1 MQSLGVLKE
10 WVAIGFLNTNPF
22 FFAKYKNQNMNQSH
36 LFSPHPLK
44 ERTNILLKVS
54 FTKPKFYSTHSKLE
68 YFIICNAKQLSLLK
82 KTLLQG
88 RI

>member
-10 WVAIGFLNTNPF
+10 WVAIGFLNTNLF

-36 LFSPHPLK
+36 LI
-44 ERTNILLKVS
+44 ERTNILLKAS

-68 YFIICNAKQLSLLK
+68 YLIICNAKQLSLL
-82 KTLLQG
+82 
-88 RI
+88 

>member
-36 LFSPHPLK
+36 L
-44 ERTNILLKVS
+44 
-54 FTKPKFYSTHSKLE
+54 
-68 YFIICNAKQLSLLK
+68 
-82 KTLLQG
+82 
-88 RI
+88 

>member
-36 LFSPHPLK
+36 LFSPHLK
-44 ERTNILLKVS
+44 KEQI
-54 FTKPKFYSTHSKLE
+54 FYS
-68 YFIICNAKQLSLLK
+68 KQA
-82 KTLLQG
+82 LQNQNS
-88 RI
+88 IQLTPN